1 MAIGA
6 LRIVLGNPCFKSLFL
21 STLAVYYIEVL
32 KPTIHPNRVL
42 PIVGA
47 LGIFASV
54 LDACC
59 LVGFHCFL
67 PDSLLDATHLN
78 TGRVFVIYHIFYP
91 PRSEITVCASGEADS
106 HSIVTFAISIEGNRC
121 IRNRLVGLVVLAVKC
136 RIVASISIHT
146 EDAEVARMACPHPV
160 VGITTELAH
169 RAGRSHYET
178 HVLEYIVHNYIV
190 LVACIVGSYLTHN
203 SRPLGIL
210 CIDFLAQLFDDLH
223 TLHFALST
231 FYGSFDT
238 RSYVY
243 DFTEIANAK
252 PRDREF
258 FSVIIRTE
266 TITEVVMIYRTLALD
281 STKTTVMIGED
292 KTFVRYRNTGT
303 APTKNYDCTCHTG
316 LTKAIELL
324 WRQLKAQLLHAF
336 VVLLIELIE

>member
-6 LRIVLGNPCFKSLFL
+6 LRIVLGNPCFKSLFFG
-21 STLAVYYIEVL
+21 TLAVYYVKVL
-32 KPTIHPNRVL
+32 QPTIHPNRVL
-42 PIVGA
+42 PVVGA

-59 LVGFHCFL
+59 LVGFHGFF

-78 TGRVFVIYHIFYP
+78 TGRVFIIYHIFYP

-136 RIVASISIHT
+136 RIVVGISIHT
-146 EDAEVARMACPHPV
+146 EDAKVARMACPHPV

-169 RAGRSHYET
+169 RAGRSHYKT
-178 HVLEYIVHNYIV
+178 YVLEYIVHNHIV
-190 LVACIVGSYLTHN
+190 LVACIVGSYLTHY
-203 SRPLGIL
+203 SRPLGVL

-243 DFTEIANAK
+243 DFAEIANAK
-252 PRDREF
+252 PRDGEF
-258 FSVIIRTE
+258 FSVIIRAE

-281 STKTTVMIGED
+281 SSKTTVVIGED
-292 KTFVRYRNTGT
+292 KTFVRYCNTGT

-324 WRQLKAQLLHAF
+324 WRQLKAKLLHAF
-336 VVLLIELIE
+336 VVLLIELVE

>member
-32 KPTIHPNRVL
+32 QPTIHPNRVL
-42 PIVGA
+42 PIVRT

-59 LVGFHCFL
+59 LVGFHSFF
-67 PDSLLDATHLN
+67 PDSLLDAAYLN

-91 PRSEITVCASGEADS
+91 PRSKITVCASGEADS
-106 HSIVTFAISIEGNRC
+106 HSIVTLAIAIEGNRC

-136 RIVASISIHT
+136 RIVVGISIHT
-146 EDAEVARMACPHPV
+146 EDAKVARMACPHPV

-169 RAGRSHYET
+169 RAGRSHYKT
-178 HVLEYIVHNYIV
+178 HVLEYIVHNHIV
-190 LVACIVGSYLTHN
+190 LVACIVRCYLTHY
-203 SRPLGIL
+203 SRALGVL
-210 CIDFLAQLFDDLH
+210 CIDFVAQLFDDLH
-223 TLHFALST
+223 MLHFALST

-238 RSYVY
+238 RSYIHNLA
-243 DFTEIANAK
+243 EIANAK

-258 FSVIIRTE
+258 FSMIIRAE
-266 TITEVVMIYRTLALD
+266 SVTEVVMIHRTLALD
-281 STKTTVMIGED
+281 STKTTVVIGED
-292 KTFVRYRNTGT
+292 KTFVRYRNTCT
-303 APTKNYDCTCHTG
+303 APTEYHDSTCHTG

-324 WRQLKAQLLHAF
+324 WRQLKAKLLHAF